1 MNIIQS
7 LRRKIIK
14 KNVVDT
20 IIKAQQHNN
29 DVVNIHRIDDK
40 NIGDYF
46 CAPHHYFDI
55 LKNKSLDIFDY
66 KSEDVAVRNHFIEEI
81 TNKSL
86 IIGGGG
92 LLNRDGFVKQMKMF
106 EKLTAKDKKIVLWGV
121 GHNEKSPRTYGKVS
135 KYNIDVNKFGIV
147 GTRDFNMPGE
157 YVPCV
162 SCMHP
167 LFDAKYKV
175 KNEVGIVFHKDT
187 LKKENIIRKYK
198 DFATS
203 SNTTNLDELIHFIGS
218 CDNIV
223 TDSYHTM
230 YWAMLMEK
238 RVITIPNSSKFY
250 DFKHKPIISNFDEAL
265 NHLNKGEI
273 YSGLLEECREIN
285 INFSEKVFD
294 YLKL

>member
-106 EKLTAKDKKIVLWGV
+106 EKLTAKDKKIVLWGC
-121 GHNEKSPRTYGKVS
+121 
-135 KYNIDVNKFGIV
+135 
-147 GTRDFNMPGE
+147 GT
-157 YVPCV
+157 
-162 SCMHP
+162 
-167 LFDAKYKV
+167 
-175 KNEVGIVFHKDT
+175 
-187 LKKENIIRKYK
+187 
-198 DFATS
+198 
-203 SNTTNLDELIHFIGS
+203 
-218 CDNIV
+218 
-223 TDSYHTM
+223 
-230 YWAMLMEK
+230 
-238 RVITIPNSSKFY
+238 
-250 DFKHKPIISNFDEAL
+250 
-265 NHLNKGEI
+265 
-273 YSGLLEECREIN
+273 
-285 INFSEKVFD
+285 
-294 YLKL
+294 